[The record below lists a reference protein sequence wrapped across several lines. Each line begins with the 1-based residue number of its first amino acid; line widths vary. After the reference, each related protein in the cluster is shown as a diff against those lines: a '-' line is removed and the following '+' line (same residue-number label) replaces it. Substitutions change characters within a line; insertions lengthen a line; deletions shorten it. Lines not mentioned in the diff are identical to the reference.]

1 MRRFAP
7 TVYLLAGMVIGGLAL
22 SFAADAN
29 QPNMQNALVSLKQA
43 RAEMQQARPN
53 KGGHRER
60 ALGFI
65 NSAIA
70 ETEAGINYAGN

>member
-1 MRRFAP
+1 MRRLVPAI
-7 TVYLLAGMVIGGLAL
+7 YLVTGLVIGGLVV
-22 SFAADAN
+22 SFSADAN
-29 QPNMQNALVSLKQA
+29 QPNMQAALTSLRAA

-70 ETEAGINYAGN
+70 ETEAGINYAGP